1 MIDEINVLELL
12 YEICEDDLVY
22 EKDIDLIES
31 GLLDSYAFIELF
43 SRLED
48 YGINIQPTRIDR
60 TKLKTVE
67 GIEKLIDDYI
77 ERMQIIK
84 YNKENNENVKEEWF

>member
-1 MIDEINVLELL
+1 MNKIDVKKLL
-12 YEICEDDLVY
+12 YEICEDENVY
-22 EKDIDLIES
+22 EKDIDLVES

-60 TKLKTVE
+60 TKLRTVE
-67 GIEKLIDDYI
+67 GIEELIESYL
-77 ERMQIIK
+77 K
-84 YNKENNENVKEEWF
+84 K